1 MNMSLLSYRSHMS
14 YLPGSA
20 EKMPNN
26 TAILRASSLSRRF
39 FRRRGLL
46 HYAPFFAVEAMDL
59 IVLPGEVVAV
69 IGESG
74 CGKTTLS
81 RMLIGMLRSSEGG
94 VQVQMAGQW
103 RDVSV
108 LSPAEESVFRRNCQM
123 VYQESDLAL
132 DPMSPVIESV
142 LEGYRVNWPG
152 VSRPTARYLSMRLLH
167 ELGLEPREWRSLP
180 SSMSGG
186 ERKRA
191 VIARAFAALGCGL
204 ENQQGPLPGRLL
216 IADEPTAGLDCA
228 TQARLLSFFLKRRQ
242 EMGLAYILI
251 SHDLAMV
258 RSFSRFVVVMFGG
271 RAVERGPV
279 EALWPGEGRAGF
291 MHPYSRELIGELSS
305 DVDQPALPD
314 PPDAGCIFRAEC
326 PFAEPRCADPQ
337 PWQGPSAHQW
347 ACWKA
352 EQIKVQEPK
361 VTRD

>member
-1 MNMSLLSYRSHMS
+1 MTSTKANDDS
-14 YLPGSA
+14 
-20 EKMPNN
+20 
-26 TAILRASSLSRRF
+26 ILRASGLSRRF
-39 FRRRGLL
+39 YRRRGLL
-46 HYAPFFAVEAMDL
+46 HHAAFFAVEAMDL
-59 IVLPGEVVAV
+59 LVRPGEVVAI

-81 RMLIGMLRSSEGG
+81 RMLIGMLRSSDGG

-103 RDVSV
+103 RDLASI
-108 LSPAEESVFRRNCQM
+108 SPAEEALFRRNIQM

-142 LEGYRVNWPG
+142 LEGYRVNWPD
-152 VSRPTARYLSMRLLH
+152 VPRTAARRLSMRLLH

-180 SSMSGG
+180 SAMSGG

-191 VIARAFAALGCGL
+191 VIARAFAALGAGL
-204 ENQQGPLPGRLL
+204 GAPQDTLPGRLL

-228 TQARLLSFFLKRRQ
+228 TQARLLSFFLNHQR
-242 EMGLAYILI
+242 EMRLAYVLI

-258 RSFSRFVVVMFGG
+258 RAFSRHVVVMFGG
-271 RAVERGPV
+271 RAVERGAV
-279 EALWPGEGRAGF
+279 QSLWPGDGRAGF
-291 MHPYSRELIGELSS
+291 KHPYSLELIGDIAS

-326 PFAEPRCADPQ
+326 PYAESRCADPQ
-337 PWQGPSAHQW
+337 PWQGPPDHQW

-352 EQIKVQEPK
+352 EQISAHQP
-361 VTRD
+361 